1 MPKEQDL
8 HAELYTAA
16 MKEEWDAY
24 VDSSRNATFLLRRDY
39 MDYHSDRFTDCS
51 LIIRHGDKPV
61 ALLPASR
68 HGSEA
73 RSHGGLTYGGLVLPP
88 TSRGQEP
95 LYWFE
100 TIASFY
106 REMGIERLL
115 YKPIPH
121 IYHISQ
127 NTRRGRPVC
136 IVPQR
141 RQTNMSQPRNRY
153 FDARA
158 D

>member
-1 MPKEQDL
+1 MPMEQDL
-8 HAELYTAA
+8 HVELYTAA
-16 MKEEWDAY
+16 MKEEWDAF

-51 LIIRHGDKPV
+51 LIVRHGDKPV

-88 TSRGQEP
+88 TSRGQGP

-100 TIASFY
+100 TIASVFLSRDGY
-106 REMGIERLL
+106 
-115 YKPIPH
+115 
-121 IYHISQ
+121 
-127 NTRRGRPVC
+127 
-136 IVPQR
+136 
-141 RQTNMSQPRNRY
+141 
-153 FDARA
+153 
-158 D
+158 